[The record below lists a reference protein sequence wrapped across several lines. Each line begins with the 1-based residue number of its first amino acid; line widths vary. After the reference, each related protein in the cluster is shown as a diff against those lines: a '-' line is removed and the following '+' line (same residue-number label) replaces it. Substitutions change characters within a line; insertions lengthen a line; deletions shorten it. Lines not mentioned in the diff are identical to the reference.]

1 MAQRDLIKTYNL
13 TLMKW
18 ISNVALTE
26 TLEPV
31 KKKKSKP
38 WAQPLAQSFMTTC
51 KTSPKFWKFSWYS
64 MVFHFLPAKAI
75 VPEYISWSDIKLHLY
90 LKKQQNHLFQ
100 NLMERIRSTYPLWEA
115 IGCIDE
121 YGQFGYWWIQWTNR
135 ATILDS
141 CKQHMGRSDECASLK
156 EEIINHKRERENIQ
170 DGSMS

>member
-75 VPEYISWSDIKLHLY
+75 VPRVYIHLVNISIR
-90 LKKQQNHLFQ
+90 LKTSSILIEKTESSVPEIWWRELDKP
-100 NLMERIRSTYPLWEA
+100 NL
-115 IGCIDE
+115 
-121 YGQFGYWWIQWTNR
+121 YGNNWIYRWIWTFWVLMDHVN
-135 ATILDS
+135 L
-141 CKQHMGRSDECASLK
+141 
-156 EEIINHKRERENIQ
+156 
-170 DGSMS
+170 